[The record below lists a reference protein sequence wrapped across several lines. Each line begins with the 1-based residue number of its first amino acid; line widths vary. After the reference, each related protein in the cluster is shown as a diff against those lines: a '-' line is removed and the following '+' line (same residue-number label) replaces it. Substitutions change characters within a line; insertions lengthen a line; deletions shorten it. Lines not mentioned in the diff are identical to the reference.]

1 MVPCKGKKTNTE
13 LFYIVNKLIMD
24 TNWGLFG
31 SNGLWLLVIL
41 FFLFFM
47 NGNGFGWFGWNNMM
61 WWLLGNQN
69 SNNNH
74 DNTVDII
81 NNNTQRQQ
89 AMFANQNQAN
99 QTTLLT
105 QGFCNVNSN
114 IEKAI
119 LAWQQNTASIIA
131 SSTANMQKILDKMC
145 SDETARLRAELVEA
159 KNSQSNSLQTQYLIS
174 QLRPYPVPSWEVS
187 SPYTSINT
195 PTTWA

>member
-1 MVPCKGKKTNTE
+1 M
-13 LFYIVNKLIMD
+13 L
-24 TNWGLFG
+24 
-31 SNGLWLLVIL
+31 
-41 FFLFFM
+41 FLF
-47 NGNGFGWFGWNNMM
+47 NGNWFGGFGGNNAALWAM
-61 WWLLGNQN
+61 NN
-69 SNNNH
+69 NNNH

-195 PTTWA
+195 PTAWA

>member
-1 MVPCKGKKTNTE
+1 
-13 LFYIVNKLIMD
+13 MD

-47 NGNGFGWFGWNNMM
+47 NGNGGWGWFGWNNMM

-131 SSTANMQKILDKMC
+131 SSTANTQRILDKLCM
-145 SDETARLRAELVEA
+145 DETARLRAELVEA